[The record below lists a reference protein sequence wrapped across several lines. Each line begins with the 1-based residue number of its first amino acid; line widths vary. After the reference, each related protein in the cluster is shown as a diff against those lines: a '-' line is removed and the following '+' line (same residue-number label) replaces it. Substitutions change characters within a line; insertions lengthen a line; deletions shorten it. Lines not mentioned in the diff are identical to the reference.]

1 MTKQTAC
8 LAYKFWYKILFYFIT
23 MGLVREP

>member
-8 LAYKFWYKILFYFIT
+8 LAYKFWYRILF
-23 MGLVREP
+23 